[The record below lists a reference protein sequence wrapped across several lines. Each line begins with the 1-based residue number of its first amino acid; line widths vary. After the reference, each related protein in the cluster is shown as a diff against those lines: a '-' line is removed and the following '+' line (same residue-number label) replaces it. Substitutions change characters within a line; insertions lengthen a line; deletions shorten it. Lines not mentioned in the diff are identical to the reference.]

1 MIELVSKLQTIAQ
14 SKPDALAI
22 QDASR
27 QLTWS
32 ELLSE
37 VDRLTEL
44 LLPYKQHVVAIYA
57 DNSIDWVAIDLA
69 CVAAQV
75 ISLPVPAF
83 FSDEQQR
90 HAIQQSGASAL
101 IQANNSLAFSDLS
114 VFGDLH
120 LPLTAQLSLTPLA
133 PSQQAAIPEGTQ
145 KITFTSGST
154 GQPKGVCLSQLNQIS
169 VAEALLSRTGLQATK
184 HLCVLPLTTLLE
196 NLAGIYAPL
205 LSGGSIIALPTEM
218 LGFNGGRGFNVQ
230 LFLQTLTRYQP
241 ESIVLLPE
249 LLLALV
255 TAVESGWQ
263 APISLKFMAV
273 GGSRV
278 STELLLKSE
287 GLGLPVFEGYGL
299 SECSSVVS
307 LNSPTDNKLGSVGK
321 VLPHLK
327 VHTQDGEVVVEGN
340 AFLGYINQSESWGS
354 STIHTGDLGYVDE
367 AGFLHI
373 DGRRKNLLITSFGR
387 NINPE
392 WVESELL
399 ANPIVSQAILIGD
412 ASAYCSALIQPR
424 FDTVTDE
431 MIDAWIQQVNKA
443 LPDYAQVMSW
453 QRFDQALSF
462 RAGTLTAN
470 GRPVRTAIL
479 SRHQHQIKALYKEL
493 A

>member
-133 PSQQAAIPEGTQ
+133 PSQEAAIPEGTQ

-218 LGFNGGRGFNVQ
+218 LGFNGG
-230 LFLQTLTRYQP
+230 
-241 ESIVLLPE
+241 
-249 LLLALV
+249 
-255 TAVESGWQ
+255 
-263 APISLKFMAV
+263 
-273 GGSRV
+273 
-278 STELLLKSE
+278 
-287 GLGLPVFEGYGL
+287 
-299 SECSSVVS
+299 
-307 LNSPTDNKLGSVGK
+307 
-321 VLPHLK
+321 
-327 VHTQDGEVVVEGN
+327 
-340 AFLGYINQSESWGS
+340 
-354 STIHTGDLGYVDE
+354 
-367 AGFLHI
+367 
-373 DGRRKNLLITSFGR
+373 
-387 NINPE
+387 
-392 WVESELL
+392 
-399 ANPIVSQAILIGD
+399 
-412 ASAYCSALIQPR
+412 
-424 FDTVTDE
+424 
-431 MIDAWIQQVNKA
+431 
-443 LPDYAQVMSW
+443 
-453 QRFDQALSF
+453 
-462 RAGTLTAN
+462 
-470 GRPVRTAIL
+470 
-479 SRHQHQIKALYKEL
+479 
-493 A
+493 